1 MKQKAP
7 QPPGKPGF
15 WPTRLALY
23 AVSGMLGA
31 FAVYEWA
38 APMWDENPVL
48 AGFVGTVFGVS
59 ALVTPA
65 VCSMLARAR
74 ILASLG
80 LLFAAVAFGA
90 LDVTG
95 LSIGLINHEK
105 AVTEAPYMKALSDHQ
120 AQRTPLLELY
130 TAAQANLA
138 ALPTSTAACEGY
150 GPRGCTKRLEGLAA
164 DRAALAIE
172 RDTAKADLAAFDALP
187 LPQRGD
193 IYDNRLVIVLAAA
206 LQLALALAFASVE
219 ATRTRLHTDALAA
232 FEKAETIRQK
242 EIAKAKKDRLNQKK
256 PKAAPQPSLPFRPHL
271 VGAND

>member
-1 MKQKAP
+1 MKQNAP
-7 QPPGKPGF
+7 KPPAKPGF
-15 WPTRLALY
+15 WPTCLALY

-38 APMWDENPVL
+38 APMWDENPIL

-74 ILASLG
+74 ILSSLG

-95 LSIGLINHEK
+95 LSIGLVNHER
-105 AVTEAPYMKALSDHQ
+105 AVTEAPYMQALKDHE
-120 AQRTPLLELY
+120 AERTPLLELY
-130 TAAQANLA
+130 TAAQAKLA

-150 GPRGCTKRLEGLAA
+150 GPKGCAERLEGLAA
-164 DRAALAIE
+164 DRSILAIE
-172 RDTAKADLAAFDALP
+172 RDTAKADLAAFDARP
-187 LPQRGD
+187 LPQRRD
-193 IYDNRLVIVLAAA
+193 LYDNRLVIVLAAA

-219 ATRTRLHTDALAA
+219 ATRTRLHAEALTA
-232 FEKAETIRQK
+232 FEKAEARKQK
-242 EIAKAKKDRLNQKK
+242 EIAKAKKDRLSQKK
-256 PKAAPQPSLPFRPHL
+256 PRPAPQPTLPFTPHL
-271 VGAND
+271 VHAND